1 MFHFLVCWPGF
12 EKKKIKWF
20 VYVSTYQGLAC
31 RAFKQSFFFLFIFF
45 SGECCCVLVYTRY
58 KEYWKKPPRNFLFFK
73 KIGTWSPDV
82 FFFPIIRKGIN
93 AVLTLFS
100 ESFFF
105 CYWLSFGESVVLKI
119 LGVWPLLH
127 WTNQLLTSCFK
138 FSLGT
143 WKFRISNSELLNVK
157 ACLHMR

>member
-1 MFHFLVCWPGF
+1 MFPLTKVW
-12 EKKKIKWF
+12 
-20 VYVSTYQGLAC
+20 
-31 RAFKQSFFFLFIFF
+31 RAAPLSSPFFFFLFFLAENVVLCLFTLGTKSIERNPHEIF
-45 SGECCCVLVYTRY
+45 Y
-58 KEYWKKPPRNFLFFK
+58 FLK

-100 ESFFF
+100 EPFF

-119 LGVWPLLH
+119 LGVWPLLR

-143 WKFRISNSELLNVK
+143 WKFRISNSASLNVK

>member
-1 MFHFLVCWPGF
+1 MNLLIVWTVVNLSFFFLALFILVFLAIRIVYTRLGLKMFHFLVCWPGF
-12 EKKKIKWF
+12 EKKKITWF

-105 CYWLSFGESVVLKI
+105 AIDFRLVRASYWKY
-119 LGVWPLLH
+119 
-127 WTNQLLTSCFK
+127 
-138 FSLGT
+138 
-143 WKFRISNSELLNVK
+143 
-157 ACLHMR
+157 